1 VNRKVSKEGMAARVS
16 QIYSGKVKIKKCPKA
31 HLLKRQAD
39 PMSLD
44 TVFRLFHSVD
54 LRHLTLWSLVACR
67 IMSVNFGARHL
78 FAKAS
83 NTGKLRSDKY
93 QPPAARL
100 LEYYESDSSVEAH
113 EDTDTEVS
121 GDARTSPDVGSA
133 TKPRRKTRAAVTKQ
147 SVSTAAVKVTAV
159 KVVEKKNRKRK
170 TSPPLAVEIPVIPT
184 PLSREV
190 ESNEEDD
197 EATKE
202 PPVVE
207 ERSVRRSLSPSAKR
221 QWELVQKTTEDALY

>member
-1 VNRKVSKEGMAARVS
+1 
-16 QIYSGKVKIKKCPKA
+16 
-31 HLLKRQAD
+31 
-39 PMSLD
+39 
-44 TVFRLFHSVD
+44 
-54 LRHLTLWSLVACR
+54 
-67 IMSVNFGARHL
+67 
-78 FAKAS
+78 
-83 NTGKLRSDKY
+83 
-93 QPPAARL
+93 
-100 LEYYESDSSVEAH
+100 VEAH

>member
-1 VNRKVSKEGMAARVS
+1 
-16 QIYSGKVKIKKCPKA
+16 
-31 HLLKRQAD
+31 
-39 PMSLD
+39 
-44 TVFRLFHSVD
+44 
-54 LRHLTLWSLVACR
+54 
-67 IMSVNFGARHL
+67 
-78 FAKAS
+78 
-83 NTGKLRSDKY
+83 
-93 QPPAARL
+93 
-100 LEYYESDSSVEAH
+100 
-113 EDTDTEVS
+113 
-121 GDARTSPDVGSA
+121 VGSA

-159 KVVEKKNRKRK
+159 KVAEKKKRKRT